1 MQITYATE
9 PGDDQP
15 NEDFILAGPEFVV
28 VLDGATAPPGIP
40 SGCIHDVRWL
50 VRHLGGRLAL
60 QLTLDDTAD
69 TMLAEHLADAIRWV
83 NAQHAHTC
91 DLDNPASPSST
102 VALLRSRSEDID
114 TLVLSDSP
122 ILLDLPGGVR
132 RIADERPG
140 QLPSYKP
147 EDVRDQRN
155 QTGGF
160 WVASTEPEAAHQ
172 ALQLTVPSK
181 HLRRAAVM
189 TDGATRLVERFNLLD
204 WPDLLK
210 ILLNTDTEG
219 PTELI
224 RRVRAAEDTIDPAP
238 GSRGKLHDDATAVL
252 IHFDTPSL

>member
-9 PGDDQP
+9 PGGDHP
-15 NEDFILAGPEFVV
+15 NEDLVLAGPEFVI

-50 VRHLGGRLAL
+50 VRHLGGQLAS

-69 TMLAEHLADAIRWV
+69 RMLAEHLADAIQWV
-83 NAQHAHTC
+83 NAQHTHTC

-102 VALLRSRSEDID
+102 AALLRSRGDDID

-122 ILLDLPGGVR
+122 ILLDLPNGLR

-140 QLPSYKP
+140 RLPSYKP

-160 WVASTEPEAAHQ
+160 WVASTKPEAAEQ
-172 ALQLTVPSK
+172 AVQLTVPAEQ
-181 HLRRAAVM
+181 LRRAAVL
-189 TDGATRLVERFNLLD
+189 TDGAARLVERFNLLD
-204 WPDLLK
+204 WIDLIKML
-210 ILLNTDTEG
+210 DTEG

-224 RRVRAAEDTIDPAP
+224 RRVRAAENTIEPAP
-238 GSRGKLHDDATAVL
+238 GSRGKPHDDATAVL
-252 IHFDTPSL
+252 IHLGTPHS

>member
-9 PGDDQP
+9 PGDDHP
-15 NEDFILAGPEFVV
+15 NEDLVLAGPDFVI

-50 VRHLGGRLAL
+50 VRHLGGRLAS
-60 QLTLDDTAD
+60 QLAIDDTPGRV
-69 TMLAEHLADAIRWV
+69 LVEHLADAIQWV

-102 VALLRSRSEDID
+102 VALLRSRGDEID
-114 TLVLSDSP
+114 ALVLSDSP

-140 QLPSYKP
+140 RLPSYKP

-155 QTGGF
+155 IIGGF
-160 WVASTEPEAAHQ
+160 WVASTNPEAAQQ
-172 ALQLTVPSK
+172 AVQLTVPAEQ
-181 HLRRAAVM
+181 LRRAAVL
-189 TDGATRLVERFNLLD
+189 TDGAARLVERFHLLD
-204 WPDLLK
+204 WIDLIKML
-210 ILLNTDTEG
+210 DTEG

-224 RRVRAAEDTIDPAP
+224 RRVRVAESTIAPAP
-238 GSRGKLHDDATAVL
+238 DSRGKCHDDATAVL
-252 IHFDTPSL
+252 VQLDTPTI

>member
-9 PGDDQP
+9 PGDDHP
-15 NEDFILAGPEFVV
+15 NEDLVLAGPEFII
-28 VLDGATAPPGIP
+28 VLDGATAPAGIP

-50 VRHLGGRLAL
+50 VCHLGSRLAS

-69 TMLAEHLADAIRWV
+69 SMLAEHLANSIRWV

-102 VALLRSRSEDID
+102 VALLRRHSDTID

-122 ILLDLPGGVR
+122 ILLDLPTGVR

-155 QTGGF
+155 QAGGF
-160 WVASTEPEAAHQ
+160 WVASTKPEAAQQ
-172 ALQLTVPSK
+172 AVQLTVPAEQ
-181 HLRRAAVM
+181 LRRAAVL
-189 TDGATRLVERFNLLD
+189 TDGATRLVERFHLLD
-204 WPDLLK
+204 WIDLIKMLD
-210 ILLNTDTEG
+210 TDG

-224 RRVRAAEDTIDPAP
+224 RRVRAAENTIDPAP
-238 GSRGKLHDDATAVL
+238 GSRGKRHDDATAVL
-252 IHFDTPSL
+252 VQLGTPNF

>member
-9 PGDDQP
+9 PGSDHP
-15 NEDFILAGPEFVV
+15 NEDFVLAGPEFVI
-28 VLDGATAPPGIP
+28 VLDGATAPGIS

-50 VRHLGGRLAL
+50 VRHLGGRLAS

-69 TMLAEHLADAIRWV
+69 TTLAEHLADAIRWV

-102 VALLRSRSEDID
+102 VALLRSRSDEID
-114 TLVLSDSP
+114 ALVLSDSP

-140 QLPSYKP
+140 RLPSYKP

-155 QTGGF
+155 IIGGF
-160 WVASTEPEAAHQ
+160 WVASTNPEAAQQ
-172 ALQLTVPSK
+172 AVQLTVPAEQ
-181 HLRRAAVM
+181 LRRAAVL
-189 TDGATRLVERFNLLD
+189 TDGAARLVERFHLLD
-204 WPDLLK
+204 WIDLIKML
-210 ILLNTDTEG
+210 DTEG

-224 RRVRAAEDTIDPAP
+224 RRVRVAESTIAPAP
-238 GSRGKLHDDATAVL
+238 DSRGKCHDDATAVL
-252 IHFDTPSL
+252 VQLDTPTI

>member
-9 PGDDQP
+9 PGGDHP
-15 NEDFILAGPEFVV
+15 NEDLVLAGPEFVV

-50 VRHLGGRLAL
+50 VRHLGGRLAT
-60 QLTLDDTAD
+60 QLTLNDTAD

-102 VALLRSRSEDID
+102 VALLRTRSDEID

-122 ILLDLPGGVR
+122 ILLDLPSGVR

-140 QLPSYKP
+140 RLPSYKP

-155 QTGGF
+155 QAGGF
-160 WVASTEPEAAHQ
+160 WVASTKPEAAKH
-172 ALQLTVPSK
+172 AVQLTVPAAP
-181 HLRRAAVM
+181 LRRAAVL
-189 TDGATRLVERFNLLD
+189 TDGAARLVERFNLLD
-204 WPDLLK
+204 WSDLIKML
-210 ILLNTDTEG
+210 DTEG

-224 RRVRAAEDTIDPAP
+224 RRVRAAENTIDPP
-238 GSRGKLHDDATAVL
+238 SSSRGKLHDDATAVL
-252 IHFDTPSL
+252 VQFNTHNF

>member
-15 NEDFILAGPEFVV
+15 NEDFVLAGPEFVV

-40 SGCIHDVRWL
+40 SGCIHNVRWL
-50 VRHLGGRLAL
+50 VRHLGGRLAS

-102 VALLRSRSEDID
+102 VALLRSRSDEID

-122 ILLDLPGGVR
+122 ILLDLPSGVR

-140 QLPSYKP
+140 RLPSYKP

-160 WVASTEPEAAHQ
+160 WVASTTPDAAEH
-172 ALQLTVPSK
+172 AVQLTMPAEQ
-181 HLRRAAVM
+181 LRRAAVL
-189 TDGATRLVERFNLLD
+189 TDGATRLVERFHLLD
-204 WPDLLK
+204 WIDLIK
-210 ILLNTDTEG
+210 ILDTEG
-219 PTELI
+219 PTALI
-224 RRVRAAEDTIDPAP
+224 RRVRAAENTLEPAP

-252 IHFDTPSL
+252 VQLFCRSPLDK